1 MLGAHAL
8 VGEDITLPACVTH
21 AYAETHTLKY
31 DVVRCML
38 CSVMSTCSYRPTT
51 GLPTK
56 AKVFTNRATPDK
68 KENGHESHCPSNIQP
83 STPAKTLFILITR
96 RKKDSKLRRD
106 IMYYGVREEWP
117 SSA

>member
-56 AKVFTNRATPDK
+56 ALTAPPPTKRK
-68 KENGHESHCPSNIQP
+68 MGISHIASLISKP
-83 STPAKTLFILITR
+83 STPAKTLFISITR
-96 RKKDSKLRRD
+96 RKKDSKFRRD

>member
-1 MLGAHAL
+1 MLGAHAP

-56 AKVFTNRATPDK
+56 ALTAPPPTKRK
-68 KENGHESHCPSNIQP
+68 MGISHIAPQISNPQP
-83 STPAKTLFILITR
+83 L
-96 RKKDSKLRRD
+96 RKHF
-106 IMYYGVREEWP
+106 
-117 SSA
+117 SS

>member
-31 DVVRCML
+31 DVVRC
-38 CSVMSTCSYRPTT
+38 SYRPTT

-56 AKVFTNRATPDK
+56 ALTAPPPTKRK
-68 KENGHESHCPSNIQP
+68 MGISHIAPQISNPQP
-83 STPAKTLFILITR
+83 L
-96 RKKDSKLRRD
+96 RKHF
-106 IMYYGVREEWP
+106 
-117 SSA
+117 SS

>member
-21 AYAETHTLKY
+21 ANAETHTLKY

-38 CSVMSTCSYRPTT
+38 HVCSVMSTRSYRPTT

-68 KENGHESHCPSNIQP
+68 KENG
-83 STPAKTLFILITR
+83 F
-96 RKKDSKLRRD
+96 
-106 IMYYGVREEWP
+106 
-117 SSA
+117 

>member
-38 CSVMSTCSYRPTT
+38 CSVMSTRSYRPTT

-56 AKVFTNRATPDK
+56 ALTAPPPTKRKMGIVTLPLKYPNP
-68 KENGHESHCPSNIQP
+68 QP
-83 STPAKTLFILITR
+83 L
-96 RKKDSKLRRD
+96 RKHF
-106 IMYYGVREEWP
+106 
-117 SSA
+117 SS

>member
-1 MLGAHAL
+1 MLGAHAP
-8 VGEDITLPACVTH
+8 VAEDITLPACVTH

-56 AKVFTNRATPDK
+56 ALTAPPPTKRIWALVTLPLKYPTLNPC
-68 KENGHESHCPSNIQP
+68 ENTFHLNYQ
-83 STPAKTLFILITR
+83 T
-96 RKKDSKLRRD
+96 
-106 IMYYGVREEWP
+106 
-117 SSA
+117 